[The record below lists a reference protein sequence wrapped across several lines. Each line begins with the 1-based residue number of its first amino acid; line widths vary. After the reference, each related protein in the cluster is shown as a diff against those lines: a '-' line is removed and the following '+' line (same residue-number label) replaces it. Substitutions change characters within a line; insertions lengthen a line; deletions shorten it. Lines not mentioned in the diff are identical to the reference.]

1 MSISIIS
8 SGFTPSSDYANSIAH
23 SVTASAGDII
33 FITLGYKDESSAVF
47 SAPTWN
53 SQTATPCGVR
63 YNQNGLFLHDF
74 YIRVASSA
82 TAKLNPT
89 AEWTT
94 NGNANVTLS
103 AANGTITILQAGEY
117 SLNFY
122 ITFNTASIASS
133 AIYNFHYAVN
143 GVHSTRRA
151 LVKKV
156 SNGIDMLHCS
166 ASGIAVFEQNDVIS
180 MYVGGDAT
188 SSATAITPIEA
199 GFNCILIQPEL

>member
-1 MSISIIS
+1 MHEPKGVENALIGQVYIADGANSGVWTYP
-8 SGFTPSSDYANSIAH
+8 SGFAYGELFISEG
-23 SVTASAGDII
+23 VTAQ
-33 FITLGYKDESSAVF
+33 TL
-47 SAPTWN
+47 P
-53 SQTATPCGVR
+53 
-63 YNQNGLFLHDF
+63 
-74 YIRVASSA
+74 ASSA

-156 SNGIDMLHCS
+156 SNGVDMLHCS

-188 SSATAITPIEA
+188 SSSTAITPIEA